1 LFAFLL
7 KIDQPKENYFSKLYY
22 FYRRKKI
29 KFFSGVCPNRQK
41 KKKVGTAQKP
51 DDRPKLAHE
60 NNGPVGVVVKTYAS
74 IHSPTITNDKKEHE
88 ENLISFNTQDSF

>member
-1 LFAFLL
+1 LTSPKKTIFL
-7 KIDQPKENYFSKLYY
+7 NYIIFTEEKKLS
-22 FYRRKKI
+22 FLVG
-29 KFFSGVCPNRQK
+29 SAQTVK
-41 KKKVGTAQKP
+41 KKKVGSAQKP

>member
-7 KIDQPKENYFSKLYY
+7 KIDQSKENYFSKLYY

-41 KKKVGTAQKP
+41 KKVGSAQKP